1 MSIYSEIPLDKFPEM
16 VEVFLD
22 PDNEVFF
29 GPITE
34 KEREIS
40 KLLPR
45 RTLDPKYPNISSQ
58 QFYFKAA
65 FGLFF

>member
-1 MSIYSEIPLDKFPEM
+1 MMSDTSSEE

-34 KEREIS
+34 KEREIR
-40 KLLPR
+40 KQLPR
-45 RTLDPKYPNISSQ
+45 RTLHSKYIIRQVSFPSKN
-58 QFYFKAA
+58 
-65 FGLFF
+65 